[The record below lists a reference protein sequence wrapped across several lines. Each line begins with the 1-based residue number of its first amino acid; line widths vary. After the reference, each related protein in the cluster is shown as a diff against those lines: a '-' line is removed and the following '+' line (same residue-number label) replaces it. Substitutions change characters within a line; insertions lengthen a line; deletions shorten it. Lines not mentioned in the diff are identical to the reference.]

1 MYILTQ
7 MVWTL
12 EDRREYARQ
21 YRKANLAYYAERS
34 REYNKL
40 HPRKRDSTE
49 RLPILKSNY
58 LYKISISY
66 ERAVK
71 DLFNMKV

>member
-1 MYILTQ
+1 MPQ
-7 MVWTL
+7 SREDKL
-12 EDRREYARQ
+12 EYSKQ

-34 REYNKL
+34 REYYAE
-40 HPRKRDSTE
+40 HPRIYAE
-49 RLPILKSNY
+49 RKPAMKSNY

-71 DLFNMKV
+71 DLMKMRI

>member
-1 MYILTQ
+1 MT
-7 MVWTL
+7 WTL
-12 EDRREYARQ
+12 EDRREYARK
-21 YRKANLAYYAERS
+21 YRKANLAYYAEKQRD
-34 REYNKL
+34 YNKE
-40 HPRKRDSTE
+40 HPRKRDSTA

-71 DLFNMKV
+71 DLMNMRI

>member
-1 MYILTQ
+1 MPQ
-7 MVWTL
+7 SREEKL
-12 EDRREYARQ
+12 EYSKR

-34 REYNKL
+34 REYYAE
-40 HPRKRDSTE
+40 HPRIYDE
-49 RLPILKSNY
+49 RKPVMKSNY

-71 DLFNMKV
+71 DLMKMRI

>member
-1 MYILTQ
+1 MPWTQ
-7 MVWTL
+7 
-12 EDRREYARQ
+12 EEKREYARQ
-21 YRKANLAYYAERS
+21 YRKANLEYYAERS
-34 REYNKL
+34 REYAKK
-40 HPRKRDSTE
+40 HPRKRDSTA

-71 DLFNMKV
+71 DLMNIRI

>member
-1 MYILTQ
+1 MPQTREEK
-7 MVWTL
+7 L
-12 EDRREYARQ
+12 EYSKN

-34 REYNKL
+34 REYYKE
-40 HPRKRDSTE
+40 HPRVYADRQ
-49 RLPILKSNY
+49 PAMKSNY

-71 DLFNMKV
+71 DLMKMRI